1 MEIQYELY
9 LKVGLDDA
17 GNKKSLTEEQ
27 LNKYFEEYKKIELN
41 RYTLAPAMTGP
52 MCFC

>member
-17 GNKKSLTEEQ
+17 GNKKSLTDEQ
-27 LNKYFEEYKKIELN
+27 ISKYIEEY
-41 RYTLAPAMTGP
+41 RD
-52 MCFC
+52 